1 MRTLIPVFL
10 ACLLA
15 NRNGYAQ
22 LVVVPDKAIQKQ
34 IERAEEAFSGAFS
47 SAPHREESIILFYKE
62 LGKLH
67 VLANKNE
74 KHFVQQ
80 LFYYSAKKN
89 IDDEAWSLY
98 MKHVLPVRVLGISK
112 RTIAEAVVP
121 FLDVEDERIALSV
134 SSWLTVI
141 DGPQNSG
148 GGECL
153 YDFSPYRFL
162 INPHKPQRALVRY
175 LYYRSPSSALLLM
188 AEIYGHGE
196 KNAFRDLRW
205 ADHVVRMA
213 IWEIRNGFA
222 DRSNSADRAI
232 RQLEILLRRREWWVR
247 LYVAAILA
255 RYRVFRT
262 DELTQ
267 RLQKDLHPLVQEFVR
282 HPVLG
287 R

>member
-1 MRTLIPVFL
+1 MRTLISVFL
-10 ACLLA
+10 LCLLA
-15 NRNGYAQ
+15 NRDVCAQ
-22 LVVVPDKAIQKQ
+22 LVVPDKAIQTQ
-34 IERAEEAFSGAFS
+34 IERTAKAFSEAFSR
-47 SAPHREESIILFYKE
+47 APQREKSVILFYTE

-67 VLANKNE
+67 VLANNDE

-80 LFYYSAKKN
+80 LFYYSATKN

-98 MKHVLPVRVLGISK
+98 MKHVLPIRVLGISK

-121 FLDVEDERIALSV
+121 FLDAEDERIALSV
-134 SSWLTVI
+134 SSWLKVI
-141 DGPQNSG
+141 DGPPHSA

-153 YDFSPYRFL
+153 YDFSPYRSL
-162 INPHKPQRALVRY
+162 ISPHKPQRALVRY
-175 LYYRSPSSALLLM
+175 LYYRAPSSALLLM

-205 ADHVVRMA
+205 ADHVVQTA

-222 DRSNSADRAI
+222 DRSNSANRAI
-232 RQLEILLRRREWWVR
+232 RQLEILSRRREWWIR

-267 RLQKDLHPLVQEFVR
+267 RLQKDHHPLVQEFVH